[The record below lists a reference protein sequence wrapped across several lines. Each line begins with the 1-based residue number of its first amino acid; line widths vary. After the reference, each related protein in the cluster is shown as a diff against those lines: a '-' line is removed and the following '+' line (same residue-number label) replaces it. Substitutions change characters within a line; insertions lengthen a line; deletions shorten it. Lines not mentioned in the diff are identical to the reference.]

1 MKRFLTFLMTVMAL
15 FAFATSVR
23 AQNVYLLTKQ
33 ELNGQP
39 THSHLMEYTGVGQ
52 IYKLRVY
59 SMPSDQFNFKVG
71 VQGWE
76 KDMQAHTDNCQLPIY
91 ESTPADGDKYEITN
105 DCWGDK
111 KYWLVKDY
119 SAYEELYIYVD
130 INTNSGGK
138 KYVWV
143 EGKKKGSTPVT
154 PTAKT
159 IYMFTAQTVNGQEG
173 NYSTDTPIE
182 EHKLSLVDGETTLY
196 KYEVNTS
203 TSDEN
208 FWFRFYV
215 KDETKQLQ
223 PQANDDP
230 VTVTAADASTS
241 VYTNIDEGNSN
252 AWKTTFDKSAYDKL
266 TIYLDIATPRRLW
279 IVGSKNSVVTEKKYV
294 LVDNK
299 GAEVS
304 ENTTGS
310 FVYNLTNATA
320 DAVVSFKIDGAAYG
334 LTAPAN
340 ITAAGTTSYT
350 ATKGA
355 TGTLTLAKCLKY
367 DITIADDGKV
377 TVVATENAPIV
388 TTAPAGFYLVGN
400 FMSPANVGGDIN
412 PGGDAVDKI
421 NYDRLY
427 FRFTQQSDKKY
438 SFDIPACL
446 TAKMQILAVDDDGTK
461 TVYGP
466 NSVYDLH
473 GGFPGT
479 DTTVSGILTPNADV
493 NESSNYWSL
502 KTRNDGT
509 YDDDGMY
516 TVSFEVDESGTPVNW
531 SISHNSLKM
540 VAYLLSTSYG
550 ASALPIYDKRTDINS
565 LYGQNIKANIHF
577 DGKNSYYVLGYSVY
591 GLGDDQI
598 RNKADEAYKKSGAS
612 EGIHTNIKIGNNYGT
627 QNKLFF
633 FGNGGYKYGNSDK
646 HNKLVVNQKPFT
658 LNISGTKTVEYNPN
672 KGDNDLSKQANAC
685 GMSASFYIPNEGTV
699 DYPNV
704 ISLVGSA
711 IPGTTNADGSWN
723 WASNVADMTF
733 DATEN
738 CYYVTIETTKDC
750 HVEHFR
756 FVGDHDKAKNWHE
769 DDATVGAKTAGCD
782 HWNKVGHKCTVDD
795 PNTISCTFNGTTENT
810 DDGYNIMWN
819 RPAGLYTVKLYMT
832 TDENNGYATVFKY
845 TITGESNSK
854 FPFTLLKDKFIRT
867 FSSHKAMDIV
877 SPDVKAYV
885 AYKYEKPGGDEIS
898 QAYSCGKLYL
908 RQLNYIPADM
918 GVVLIGATPG
928 DGTFD
933 DGDKLS
939 YSLRLRTDASA
950 TTPAE
955 FVNIW
960 TKASEYTGQE
970 WNNYLVPTVEADDN
984 LRNADKVDGVVTYR
998 NFGLSTFF
1006 RTKYHKEN
1014 PDAVIPNYLGFF
1026 RLMDNTKSGG
1036 NKAYLKLP
1044 ANDTVGDG
1052 VGAKFGYCDYNGQ
1065 FIGGTTDDDSSAFA
1079 KMMILFDDEL
1089 GGVTEINKVEVT
1101 NKCHDN
1107 AYYTLQGIK
1116 VLKPTKG
1123 IYIHNG
1129 KKIVIK

>member
-1 MKRFLTFLMTVMAL
+1 M
-15 FAFATSVR
+15 
-23 AQNVYLLTKQ
+23 
-33 ELNGQP
+33 
-39 THSHLMEYTGVGQ
+39 
-52 IYKLRVY
+52 
-59 SMPSDQFNFKVG
+59 
-71 VQGWE
+71 
-76 KDMQAHTDNCQLPIY
+76 
-91 ESTPADGDKYEITN
+91 
-105 DCWGDK
+105 
-111 KYWLVKDY
+111 
-119 SAYEELYIYVD
+119 
-130 INTNSGGK
+130 
-138 KYVWV
+138 
-143 EGKKKGSTPVT
+143 
-154 PTAKT
+154 
-159 IYMFTAQTVNGQEG
+159 
-173 NYSTDTPIE
+173 
-182 EHKLSLVDGETTLY
+182 
-196 KYEVNTS
+196 
-203 TSDEN
+203 
-208 FWFRFYV
+208 
-215 KDETKQLQ
+215 
-223 PQANDDP
+223 
-230 VTVTAADASTS
+230 
-241 VYTNIDEGNSN
+241 
-252 AWKTTFDKSAYDKL
+252 
-266 TIYLDIATPRRLW
+266 
-279 IVGSKNSVVTEKKYV
+279 
-294 LVDNK
+294 
-299 GAEVS
+299 
-304 ENTTGS
+304 
-310 FVYNLTNATA
+310 
-320 DAVVSFKIDGAAYG
+320 
-334 LTAPAN
+334 
-340 ITAAGTTSYT
+340 
-350 ATKGA
+350 
-355 TGTLTLAKCLKY
+355 
-367 DITIADDGKV
+367 
-377 TVVATENAPIV
+377 
-388 TTAPAGFYLVGN
+388 
-400 FMSPANVGGDIN
+400 
-412 PGGDAVDKI
+412 
-421 NYDRLY
+421 
-427 FRFTQQSDKKY
+427 
-438 SFDIPACL
+438 
-446 TAKMQILAVDDDGTK
+446 
-461 TVYGP
+461 
-466 NSVYDLH
+466 
-473 GGFPGT
+473 
-479 DTTVSGILTPNADV
+479 
-493 NESSNYWSL
+493 
-502 KTRNDGT
+502 
-509 YDDDGMY
+509 
-516 TVSFEVDESGTPVNW
+516 
-531 SISHNSLKM
+531 
-540 VAYLLSTSYG
+540 
-550 ASALPIYDKRTDINS
+550 
-565 LYGQNIKANIHF
+565 
-577 DGKNSYYVLGYSVY
+577 
-591 GLGDDQI
+591 
-598 RNKADEAYKKSGAS
+598 
-612 EGIHTNIKIGNNYGT
+612 
-627 QNKLFF
+627 
-633 FGNGGYKYGNSDK
+633 
-646 HNKLVVNQKPFT
+646 
-658 LNISGTKTVEYNPN
+658 
-672 KGDNDLSKQANAC
+672 
-685 GMSASFYIPNEGTV
+685 PNEGTV

-750 HVEHFR
+750 HEGHFR

-782 HWNKVGHKCTVDD
+782 HGNTAGHKCTVDD
-795 PNTISCTFNGTTENT
+795 PNTISYTFNGTTENT

-885 AYKYEKPGGDEIS
+885 AYKYEKPGVDEIS
-898 QAYSCGKLYL
+898 KAHSCGKLYL

-1014 PDAVIPNYLGFF
+1014 PDAGIPNYLGFF

-1044 ANDTVGDG
+1044 ANDTVGGG